1 MSKTKKNKKKVS
13 KNLYKS
19 RKNMKGGFTSDEI
32 DYLLSKGFS
41 SDEINQ
47 IEQLNIP
54 MDIVNAAI
62 DYYHANSFPLIIKI
76 AQDLNEIQTQ
86 NVSNESEDPIFQ
98 NQIQNVSNESGDP
111 IFQEGDLN
119 ISGISN
125 DPDDNEEHI
134 LDDNEEQ
141 ILDDNEEDN
150 LHDTG
155 NTSFE
160 SYNSLGGKRYS
171 KKRKIRFK
179 KIRKSRTMKGGMCY
193 GNGVGANS
201 YDPNYSIYNTNLLK
215 LFPYKT

>member
-19 RKNMKGGFTSDEI
+19 RKSMKGGFTPDEI
-32 DYLLSKGFS
+32 DYLLSQGFS

-47 IEQLNIP
+47 IDQLNIP

-86 NVSNESEDPIFQ
+86 NVSNESD
-98 NQIQNVSNESGDP
+98 GP
-111 IFQEGDLN
+111 IFQEDDLN

-125 DPDDNEEHI
+125 VPDENEQH
-134 LDDNEEQ
+134 N
-141 ILDDNEEDN
+141 LDDNEEDILDN
-150 LHDTG
+150 NNNNNNDFLDDTG

-201 YDPNYSIYNTNLLK
+201 YNPNYSIYNTNLLK

>member
-19 RKNMKGGFTSDEI
+19 RKSMKGGFTSDEI
-32 DYLLSKGFS
+32 DYLLSQGFS

-47 IEQLNIP
+47 IDQLNIP

-86 NVSNESEDPIFQ
+86 NVSNESD
-98 NQIQNVSNESGDP
+98 GP
-111 IFQEGDLN
+111 IFQEDDLN

-125 DPDDNEEHI
+125 VPDENEEHI
-134 LDDNEEQ
+134 LDDNEED
-141 ILDDNEEDN
+141 ILD
-150 LHDTG
+150 DTG

-179 KIRKSRTMKGGMCY
+179 KIRKNRTMKGGMCY

-201 YDPNYSIYNTNLLK
+201 YNPNYSIYNTNLLK